1 VADPRLTN
9 AALKAGK
16 RVGQRTSVTTP
27 ARASIGEPP
36 NAAAKSVKST
46 AKKPIPGAG
55 GFSAKKPSAT
65 GGLSPKSLKAER
77 DANKGASAKKKTGKV
92 LKDTVK
98 GATGSSAEGKLVGG
112 GLQGAV
118 VGLVKGILTTTKGRW
133 FLALALVPLFP
144 VLFWIMIMIG
154 ITGTVS
160 TLASNNV
167 AQTSAVSA
175 STGLVQANMAALQS
189 AAESSITPWEL
200 MAATLYYETGIGSS
214 VGQIGGACP
223 PGASPDSICPSV
235 VMLNASSA
243 GSSSPTGSSVAGSAP
258 TPVASSSCVSSG
270 TYVGVGIDCAVGRN
284 GSVPTVIPPSSP
296 DYTTTDT
303 ADWACIRQ
311 AESGDA
317 YSSASAPSGAYG
329 ILESTWVADGFAT
342 LYNASQPY
350 EATPVQQNE
359 AALFILN
366 NHPNSFYPGW
376 DDACTL
382 NAPGQGGTPTI
393 TAIAPGVEIPG
404 SYSGGALKSAPGAP
418 PSAIGTPQA
427 TSSGECPTGTNGP
440 YCILSHAL
448 PSTEADSL
456 TLATQWFGTRLYR
469 FFYLRGAGDV
479 SLLQGVNQSLSA
491 DTPPTFDPTNK
502 GAIETRTAAIRAL
515 GNMPIANNSAT
526 LDRNIYLLAV
536 DWAAGYSPQAGQS
549 CATNSQ
555 NVTTLT
561 ATGPS
566 GQVVLNSAQLQI
578 AERIIRI
585 SRSHNSTSN
594 TQIALIAS
602 ALDGSLLGQS
612 ATTSTLGVLGDGIP
626 SLPVDVSHFLK
637 VDTIP
642 NASPAMQSALTG
654 TPAGVIQPWISAAT
668 LVVRSL
674 TDTLPTC
681 NYGSSIPNIA
691 GGSPQAQAA
700 MTAAKTMVGVPYVY
714 GGGGSLGTGMGLS
727 GLGAPACS
735 GGFVVSTAIYGAG
748 NPCSAQYAT
757 QTGLPGLDCSGLI
770 QYAFAQANV
779 SLPRTSQEQYLYV
792 QARSAISTDLT
803 TMQPGDLLFYF
814 PDSTGLP
821 DHVVMF
827 LGMQSN
833 GAPTSSTVSSCSP
846 SKVMVGA
853 LEEVVSCSTSRTAS
867 GATITTQSTQW
878 FTPMVIQA
886 PEEGSDVEIVPFWT
900 SGFMGG
906 GPAA

>member
-1 VADPRLTN
+1 MADPRLSN
-9 AALKAGK
+9 AALRAGK
-16 RVGQRTSVTTP
+16 RVGSRVATNATSTHSP
-27 ARASIGEPP
+27 IGEPP
-36 NAAAKSVKST
+36 NASVKAVKSV
-46 AKKPIPGAG
+46 AKVSP
-55 GFSAKKPSAT
+55 SAKI
-65 GGLSPKSLKAER
+65 GISPKALKSER
-77 DANKGASAKKKTGKV
+77 DAMKGASAKKKTGKI
-92 LKDTVK
+92 LSDTIK
-98 GATGSSAEGKLVGG
+98 GATGASTEGKLVGG
-112 GLQGAV
+112 GIQGAV

-133 FLALALVPLFP
+133 LLALALVPLFP
-144 VLFWIMIMIG
+144 LLFWIVIMIG
-154 ITGTVS
+154 ISGTVS

-167 AQTSAVSA
+167 VQTSAVSA
-175 STGLVQANMAALQS
+175 STGFPESNMTAIQN

-214 VGQIGGACP
+214 VGQVGGACP

-235 VMLNASSA
+235 VVLSGASA
-243 GSSSPTGSSVAGSAP
+243 GSSSTGSSVSGASP
-258 TPVASSSCVSSG
+258 TPVPSSSCVSSG
-270 TYVGVGIDCAVGRN
+270 GYVGIGIDCAVGRN
-284 GSVPTVIPPSSP
+284 GSVPSVIPPSSP

-311 AESGDA
+311 AESGDN
-317 YSSASAPSGAYG
+317 YSSPSAPSGAYG

-350 EATPVQQNE
+350 EATPAQQNE

-382 NAPGQGGTPTI
+382 SAPGQGGTPTI
-393 TAIAPGVEIPG
+393 TAISPGVEIPG
-404 SYSGGALKSAPGAP
+404 SYTGSALKGAPGNP
-418 PSAIGTPQA
+418 TA
-427 TSSGECPTGTNGP
+427 TSSGTCPTGSNGP

-448 PSTEADSL
+448 PANEADSL
-456 TLATQWFGTRLYR
+456 SLSSQWFGSRLYR
-469 FFYLRGAGDV
+469 FFYARGAGEV
-479 SLLQGVNQSLSA
+479 SLLQGVNPPVNSDS
-491 DTPPTFDPTNK
+491 PPTFNPTDG
-502 GAIETRTAAIRAL
+502 GAIAIRTAAIRAL
-515 GNMPIANNSAT
+515 GNMPVANNSAT

-549 CATNSQ
+549 CATNTQ
-555 NVTTLT
+555 NVSTLT

-578 AERIIRI
+578 AARIIRVG
-585 SRSHNSTSN
+585 RSHGANSN

-612 ATTSTLGVLGDGIP
+612 ATTSTLGVLGDGFP
-626 SLPVDVSHFLK
+626 SLPVDVAHFLK
-637 VDTIP
+637 EDTIP
-642 NASPAMQSALTG
+642 NASPSMQAAVTG
-654 TPAGVIQPWISAAT
+654 TPAGVIQPWIGAAT

-714 GGGGSLGTGMGLS
+714 GGGGTSGTGMGLS

-779 SLPRTSQEQYLYV
+779 ALPRTSQEQYLYV
-792 QARSAISTDLT
+792 QARSTISTDLT

-814 PDSTGLP
+814 PDPTGLP

-827 LGMQSN
+827 LGMQPN
-833 GAPTSSTVSSCSP
+833 GPPTSSTVSSCSP

-853 LEEVVSCSTSRTAS
+853 LEEVTTCSTSSTPS
-867 GATITTQSTQW
+867 GATVTTQSVQW

-886 PEEGSDVEIVPFWT
+886 PEEGSDVQIVPFWT
-900 SGFMGG
+900 SGFLGG